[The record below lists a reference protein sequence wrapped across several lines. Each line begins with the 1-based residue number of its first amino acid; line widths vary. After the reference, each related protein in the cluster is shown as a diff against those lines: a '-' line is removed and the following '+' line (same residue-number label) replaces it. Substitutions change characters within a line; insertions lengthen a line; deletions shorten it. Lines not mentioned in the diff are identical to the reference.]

1 MSKCASRNLAPA
13 QGQLAEMVELHA
25 KAEETVDALSEAGKS
40 IAVWGPLEIGINGL
54 SSKLATVDEQFTCVF
69 GME

>member
-40 IAVWGPLEIGINGL
+40 IAVWGLW
-54 SSKLATVDEQFTCVF
+54 KLASLDCRLSLPPVDEQFACMF

>member
-54 SSKLATVDEQFTCVF
+54 SSKLATS
-69 GME
+69 G